1 MPFFSGY
8 GVELGLLVDIAAR
21 FGVDA
26 IAQVDLDR
34 RVHRNQ
40 DMQALGRMS
49 FGILQAAFLKLAEE
63 GRSAPGNFATTLVQF
78 SNQAYEHQPEPRE
91 IVTSRRPP
99 IVTVDDY
106 RRRRADPVAASE

>member
-1 MPFFSGY
+1 
-8 GVELGLLVDIAAR
+8 
-21 FGVDA
+21 
-26 IAQVDLDR
+26 
-34 RVHRNQ
+34 HRNQ

-49 FGILQAAFLKLAEE
+49 FGILQAAFLRLAEE

-78 SNQAYEHQPEPRE
+78 SNELFEYRPEPRE

-106 RRRRADPVAASE
+106 RRRRADPVAADG